1 MNKILLFFFITI
13 YFSSYSQDKAEVKDF
28 FWGKTDSY
36 KTVIKT
42 PDKWKNESAVVIYKY
57 EYYNYHNSG
66 AKVIYTSAFRRRIKL
81 QDQAAIKEFSEF
93 SFNDKF
99 YSSKGYMYKEG
110 TTFLGIK
117 IVKPNGDEIEID
129 VDKNAKQADKEK
141 KLAINSLE
149 IGDVLDYYYY
159 SYEPF
164 AITYLSFEPVE
175 TTLGEGYPVMNKK
188 IKFSAEDD
196 FYVNFNTYNGAP
208 DLKEVASEKKH
219 IKQYELEASDIEK
232 NEFPRWFYPFA
243 EMPCYKFQVYF
254 ARNGGFTNY
263 NYADVFIPK
272 GGTSLRKTVD
282 KDDIFDY
289 YKEKF
294 RPVFDLDET
303 LKFLKGKTFEN
314 DEEKVKAVYEFARH
328 RYYTQYIE
336 SAVIKEA
343 DIFYPYSLFKNPVY
357 IGEQTQ
363 FINYFMAFMKEFK
376 IDYNIILATS
386 RFNGSIDDLLIQ
398 KNVQA
403 LIRVNTEKPFYIEYF
418 NPFTTPGKIDYNL
431 ENTKAYSVDVINYK
445 QIANVKEVS
454 LPTSTAKDNATKVVT
469 NVSLAP
475 DFASLNIKR
484 NSSFFGHF
492 KNDEQF
498 RKMKFYDYLDE
509 DYQKYGTERILDKV
523 GNKNKRAQYTKE
535 FEALKNK
542 SKEIK
547 KENDK
552 KAISEE
558 FGFEIENPTLNV
570 TNTGRYGSE
579 TPFAYDEEF
588 VIKNNFI
595 KKAGENYIIEIG
607 KVLTNQV
614 EIDKKETDRK
624 NNIYMSFPR
633 SFENEIIF
641 EIPAGYK
648 VSGIEKLNKNV
659 QNSTGEFT
667 SNAIVKDSKLII
679 KVKKQYNNYYEPN
692 ANWSKM
698 ILFLEAAYQFS
709 QEKVL
714 LKKG

>member
-1 MNKILLFFFITI
+1 MNKTLLLFFITI
-13 YFSSYSQDKAEVKDF
+13 CFSSYSQDKAEVKDF
-28 FWGKTDSY
+28 FWGKSDTY
-36 KTVIKT
+36 KTAIQT
-42 PDKWKNESAVVIYKY
+42 PEKWKNESAVVIYKY

-66 AKVIYTSAFRRRIKL
+66 AKVIYTSAFRRRLKL

-99 YSSKGYMYKEG
+99 YSSKGYIYKEG
-110 TTFLGIK
+110 TTFLGVK

-129 VDKNAKQADKEK
+129 VDKNAKQVDKEK
-141 KLAINSLE
+141 KIAINSLE
-149 IGDVLDYYYY
+149 IGDVIDYYYY

-219 IKQYELEASDIEK
+219 TKQYELEASDIEK
-232 NEFPRWFYPFA
+232 NEFPRWFYPLA

-254 ARNGGFTNY
+254 ARNGAFTNY

-272 GGTSLRKTVD
+272 GGTFLRKTVD

-289 YKEKF
+289 YKEKY

-303 LKFLKGKTFEN
+303 LKFLKGKTFAN
-314 DEEKVKAVYEFARH
+314 DEEKIKAVYEFARH

-343 DIFYPYSLFKNPVY
+343 DIFYPYNLFKNPVY
-357 IGEQTQ
+357 IGEQSQ

-376 IDYNIILATS
+376 IDYNIILGTN
-386 RFNGSIDDLLIQ
+386 RNDGSIDDLLIQ
-398 KNVQA
+398 KNVKA
-403 LIRVNTEKPFYIEYF
+403 LIKVNTPNPFYLENFSPY
-418 NPFTTPGKIDYNL
+418 TTPGTIDYNL
-431 ENTKAYSVDVINYK
+431 ENSKAYSIDVINYK
-445 QIANVKEVS
+445 QLANVKEVS
-454 LPTSTAKDNATKVVT
+454 LPTSTAKENVTKVVT
-469 NVSLAP
+469 DVALGS
-475 DFASLNIKR
+475 DFSNLLIKR
-484 NSSFFGHF
+484 KSAFFGHF
-492 KNDEQF
+492 KNDEQY

-509 DYQKYGTERILDKV
+509 DYQKYGTERVIDKV
-523 GNKNKRAQYTKE
+523 GSKNKREQYSKE

-542 SKEIK
+542 LRDLK
-547 KENDK
+547 KESDK

-558 FGFEIENPTLNV
+558 FEFEIENPTLTI

-579 TPFAYDEEF
+579 TPFSYDEEF
-588 VIKNNFI
+588 TIKNNFI

-607 KVLTNQV
+607 KMLTNQV
-614 EIDKKETDRK
+614 EIDKKEADRK
-624 NNIYMSFPR
+624 NNVYMPFPR
-633 SFENEIIF
+633 SFENEIVF
-641 EIPAGYK
+641 EIPSGYK

-667 SNAIVKDSKLII
+667 SNAVIKDNKLVITT
-679 KVKKQYNNYYEPN
+679 KKLYANYYEPN
-692 ANWSKM
+692 ANWNKVT
-698 ILFLEAAYQFS
+698 LFLEAAYQFS
-709 QEKVL
+709 QEKIL

>member
-343 DIFYPYSLFKNPVY
+343 YIFYPYSLFKNPVY

-469 NVSLAP
+469 NVSLAS

-667 SNAIVKDSKLII
+667 SNAIVKDNKLII